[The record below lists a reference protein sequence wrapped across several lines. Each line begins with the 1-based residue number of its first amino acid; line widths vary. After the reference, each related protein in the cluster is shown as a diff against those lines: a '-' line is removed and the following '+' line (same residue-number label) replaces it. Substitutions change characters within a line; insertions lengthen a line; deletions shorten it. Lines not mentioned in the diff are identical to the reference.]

1 MNSNDPKEKK
11 ELSAEDL
18 EQLAGG
24 AIQQPRNDSAQP
36 NPDPLITSGIP
47 TSTRNDAG
55 LGSLPE
61 SLTEV

>member
-11 ELSAEDL
+11 ELSAEEL
-18 EQLAGG
+18 AKVAGG

-36 NPDPLITSGIP
+36 NPDPGIA
-47 TSTRNDAG
+47 SADALSIVDDNG